1 MRSRPTADA
10 EAMKFR
16 APTLEEAIAAAE
28 DALGGKVKVVEA
40 NRIRRGGIGGFFST
54 DLGVEVS
61 IVPEDETI
69 DEALER
75 LVAES
80 EADERQQWQRRVRT
94 TARDDAAAL
103 SPSPVTLDPD
113 MLVPEP
119 SEPEISMQA
128 LRAMATL
135 PVEEQPFAPRATRR
149 LKPST
154 EMVSATDIVAE
165 LRQLAEPLAAATAP
179 ATVASPGAAPSSAPS
194 SAHAPVTST
203 FDIVQRAADV
213 AIAGRAAAAP
223 AVDAPAT
230 DAPATDAPARRPAK
244 LASPAATPRQDAT
257 PRPVATPTPAPVPA
271 PAATVPAA
279 AIVAERIVRGD
290 DGPAVISTEAVVD
303 AARRTSSDL
312 VRANDVP
319 ATDVDIVPIRRST
332 AAPSRRHVE
341 LTIAAADQLIDSLSR
356 SGSAQRLSV
365 RVVLRSGDQ
374 REVEAEAHWEAQ
386 PSAAERRTV
395 TEVA

>member
-10 EAMKFR
+10 DVMKFR

-28 DALGGKVKVVEA
+28 DALGGKVTVVEA

-61 IVPEDETI
+61 VVPEDESI

-80 EADERQQWQRRVRT
+80 EADERRQWQRR
-94 TARDDAAAL
+94 ARSAAREEAAAQ

-113 MLVPEP
+113 MFVPEP
-119 SEPEISMQA
+119 AEPEISMQA

-149 LKPST
+149 LRPST

-165 LRQLAEPLAAATAP
+165 LRQLAEPVMPAAAPAAP
-179 ATVASPGAAPSSAPS
+179 APRAAAPAP
-194 SAHAPVTST
+194 ADAPRAAAPAPAPAPVAARAAAPT
-203 FDIVQRAADV
+203 FDLVQRAADV
-213 AIAGRAAAAP
+213 ATAGRAAL
-223 AVDAPAT
+223 T
-230 DAPATDAPARRPAK
+230 EEAPARRPAK
-244 LASPAATPRQDAT
+244 LASPAPA
-257 PRPVATPTPAPVPA
+257 RPA
-271 PAATVPAA
+271 
-279 AIVAERIVRGD
+279 VAERIVRGD
-290 DGPAVISTEAVVD
+290 DGPAVISTETNVQP
-303 AARRTSSDL
+303 ARTAPVTAD
-312 VRANDVP
+312 VVP
-319 ATDVDIVPIRRST
+319 AAEVDVVPIRRSA

-341 LTIAAADQLIDSLSR
+341 LTLAAADQLIDSLSR

-386 PSAAERRTV
+386 PAATDRRNV